1 MTMLSHQLSFSDCD
15 ITIGSLV
22 EEVPLLKRGSGFE
35 ARGGDGVEG
44 NCKSSALAKNAIE
57 LLVLPALLLDLE
69 LPDQIQVRFSSF
81 EIGGCCL

>member
-22 EEVPLLKRGSGFE
+22 EEVPLLK

-44 NCKSSALAKNAIE
+44 NCKSSASAKNAIE